1 LVAVVQAIQPTV
13 LEPKEVTVQF
23 LALGQLLLL
32 PLVAVTEADKMT
44 DQVVQVVLVVVL
56 EQQTLVQP
64 TEVLVQQIKVM
75 AVATVAAAQTIQ
87 LLQQAAVVVLA
98 E

>member
-1 LVAVVQAIQPTV
+1 
-13 LEPKEVTVQF
+13 
-23 LALGQLLLL
+23 
-32 PLVAVTEADKMT
+32 
-44 DQVVQVVLVVVL
+44 
-56 EQQTLVQP
+56 LVQP